1 MEDIISSYY
10 IRSYIRRHQFTPQ
23 LIVSGVFSTHQFTP
37 QLMVFSGDTTSPT
50 GISFLPP
57 YLAVRH
63 RIMPFSSQNCCMRY
77 LPRTQ
82 FSPLL
87 LPFYST
93 SLCSPFHNSPV
104 FLPRTQF
111 SPLLPT
117 FFPTSL
123 CFPFH
128 SKHIFPSIT

>member
-1 MEDIISSYY
+1 
-10 IRSYIRRHQFTPQ
+10 
-23 LIVSGVFSTHQFTP
+23 
-37 QLMVFSGDTTSPT
+37 MVFSGDTTSPT

-63 RIMPFSSQNCCMRY
+63 RIMPVSSQNCCMRY

-128 SKHIFPSIT
+128 SKHIFPSITQFSPLLCVILSTHFFELPSNYIIGIPACYQISS